1 MTINQR
7 FSINEDRNAIDSI
20 NPSNS
25 AKGYCHEGAPDDDR
39 YLRNRVLMVRLGDL
53 VDNLIINTNP
63 KKRDFQGVEYQPF
76 NEERFSVWRALLCA
90 IEASHLETLDV
101 GLSIQHKFVGELKR
115 EKLGW
120 QAFTSLS
127 LFVDDVE
134 RLLRDLYGEF
144 HNEALDRV
152 RNAVFTVVEEF
163 TKYLRKDIWQE
174 HQDAKNIDLVSG
186 IGLPEGCGI
195 SGSDCR
201 RAYRSAHNLAL
212 HARAVLANPTAFS
225 KYTVEF
231 AKELE
236 QSESWLVHP
245 TDDGT
250 VLDEI
255 PF

>member
-7 FSINEDRNAIDSI
+7 FSINEDRNVIDRLTSKV
-20 NPSNS
+20 SK
-25 AKGYCHEGAPDDDR
+25 ARCHEGDPEHDA
-39 YLRNRVLMVRLGDL
+39 YLRERMLWDCLAELTERLI
-53 VDNLIINTNP
+53 VNTAP
-63 KKRDFQGVEYQPF
+63 LERSPDGQLYQPVC
-76 NEERFSVWRALLCA
+76 EESHSICVALY
-90 IEASHLETLDV
+90 ITIRASHLNTLEV
-101 GLSIQHKFVGELKR
+101 GLSLQHKFDGELRRNKI
-115 EKLGW
+115 GM
-120 QAFTSLS
+120 QDHTSLS

-152 RNAVFTVVEEF
+152 RKAVFTVVEEF

-174 HQDAKNIDLVSG
+174 HQDAKNIDWVSG

-236 QSESWLVHP
+236 QSESWLVNP
-245 TDDGT
+245 TGDGP
-250 VLDEI
+250 VLDEL